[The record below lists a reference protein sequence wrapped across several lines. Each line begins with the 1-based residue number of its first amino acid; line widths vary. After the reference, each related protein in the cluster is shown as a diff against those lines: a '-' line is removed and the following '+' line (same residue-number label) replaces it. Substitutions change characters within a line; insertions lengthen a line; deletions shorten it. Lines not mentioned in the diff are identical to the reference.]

1 MGTVLFFK
9 LRHYICNALIFSNLL
24 FMRELLTISLVFIL
38 SFNKI
43 TAQESIIEH
52 KIQKGETAYFIA
64 QKYKVSLDEIY
75 KLNPESQN
83 GLRDNQ
89 IVRIPVHT
97 PIMETEIKQLTHT
110 VAAKETL
117 FGLSKQ
123 YNVSVEAIQNENTSI
138 LADGLKIGQ
147 ELIIPQENNSKVK
160 NASINTVTSSKAMHQ
175 VLAKE
180 SLFSIARQY
189 NVSVQDLETLNKDI
203 LLNGLQIGQT
213 IVIPNKR
220 KTIDG
225 RVRIINGETI
235 FHVVAPKETKYSI
248 AKKYGITI
256 DQLESQNPEIV
267 NGLVEG
273 NKLAINIK
281 EITPTNDNEELML
294 ALAEKQVVV
303 EKTKAKTIELEDLKD
318 RLVIQKEMNQKV
330 IKINDLNVDLKGM
343 DGLKGNSIEK
353 LRLVL
358 EANKNV
364 QEVLMSKLDSLV
376 VIMTDDLTELK
387 KMDILNMKESK
398 RLEKKSDE
406 SISKTNELSSQL
418 KKELAENRKSYAGL
432 MNKVERIAVEENQEY
447 KRKVRENIKN
457 KTGETLLQSLSL
469 EKIQYYKIDQE
480 KNDAQNQK
488 LIAKIDSLDTQ
499 KKIEVKRRIS
509 KASFYGSEA
518 REFDDRLALVKLKR
532 YQDKVL
538 HNQINT
544 ETPITTLSLDEIKQ
558 KIKEDPLYNN
568 EDVKIE
574 VFDNLKAVPN
584 GYYLV
589 LGIFTDATQR
599 DQFIMKLIDTGDFN
613 ASFFYNVNSQSYYV
627 YSDAFENIEE
637 ALYKYKQKENT
648 PLYKNW
654 SIAKLELY
662 ISK

>member
-1 MGTVLFFK
+1 MRDFLT
-9 LRHYICNALIFSNLL
+9 LL
-24 FMRELLTISLVFIL
+24 FVFLLVF
-38 SFNKI
+38 NK
-43 TAQESIIEH
+43 TFGQESIIEH
-52 KIQKGETAYFIA
+52 KIEKGETAYFIA
-64 QKYKVSLDEIY
+64 QKYKVSLEEIY
-75 KLNPESQN
+75 KLNPESKS
-83 GLRDNQ
+83 GLKDNQ
-89 IVRIPVHT
+89 IIRIPVHSAS
-97 PIMETEIKQLTHT
+97 PKENETKQLTHI

-123 YNVSVEAIQNENTSI
+123 YNVSVEAIQNANAPI
-138 LADGLKIGQ
+138 LTDGLKIGQ
-147 ELIIPQENNSKVK
+147 ELIIPQDAASKSKTTIASGNN
-160 NASINTVTSSKAMHQ
+160 VTSSKVTHQ

-180 SLFSIARQY
+180 SLFSIARKY
-189 NVSVQDLETLNKDI
+189 NVSVQDLETLNKEI

-213 IVIPNKR
+213 IAIPNKR
-220 KTIDG
+220 KTLDG
-225 RVRIINGETI
+225 RVRVINGETI

-256 DQLESQNPEIV
+256 DQLEAQNPEIV

-273 NKLAINIK
+273 NKLAINTK
-281 EITPTNDNEELML
+281 EITPTNENEELML

-303 EKTKAKTIELEDLKD
+303 EKTKAKTIELENLKD
-318 RLVIQKEMNQKV
+318 RLVVQKEMNEKV

-343 DGLKGNSIEK
+343 DGLKGNSVEK

-364 QEVLMSKLDSLV
+364 QEVLMAKLDSLV
-376 VIMTDDLTELK
+376 ITMTDDLSDLK
-387 KMDILNMKESK
+387 RMDILNMKESK
-398 RLEKKSDE
+398 RLEKE
-406 SISKTNELSSQL
+406 SYEGIAKTNELSSQL

-447 KRKVRENIKN
+447 KKMIRENTKS
-457 KTGETLLQSLSL
+457 KAGEPFLQSLSL
-469 EKIQYYKIDQE
+469 EKIKYYKIDQE

-499 KKIEVKRRIS
+499 KKIEVKRHIS

-518 REFDDRLALVKLKR
+518 RAFDDKVALVKLKR
-532 YQDKVL
+532 YQDNAIQ
-538 HNQINT
+538 NQSNT
-544 ETPITTLSLDEIKQ
+544 ENPATTLSLEEIKQ
-558 KIKEDPLYNN
+558 KIKEDPLYTNK
-568 EDVKIE
+568 DVKIE
-574 VFDNLKAVPN
+574 IFDNLKAVPD

-589 LGIFTDATQR
+589 LGIFTDAAPR
-599 DQFIMKLIDTGDFN
+599 DQFIMKLIDSGDFN

-627 YSDAFENIEE
+627 YSESFLNIEE

>member
-1 MGTVLFFK
+1 MRDFLT
-9 LRHYICNALIFSNLL
+9 LL
-24 FMRELLTISLVFIL
+24 FVFLLVF
-38 SFNKI
+38 NK
-43 TAQESIIEH
+43 TFGQESIIEH
-52 KIQKGETAYFIA
+52 KIGKGETAYFIA

-75 KLNPESQN
+75 KLNPESQT
-83 GLRDNQ
+83 GLKDNQ
-89 IVRIPVHT
+89 IIRIPVHS
-97 PIMETEIKQLTHT
+97 PSVKENEKNQITHT

-123 YNVSVEAIQNENTSI
+123 YNVSVEAIQNVNASI
-138 LADGLKIGQ
+138 LTDGLKIGQ
-147 ELIIPQENNSKVK
+147 ELVIPQDAASKTKVTT
-160 NASINTVTSSKAMHQ
+160 ATVNTVTSSKVTHQ

-189 NVSVQDLETLNKDI
+189 NVSVQDLETLNKET

-213 IVIPNKR
+213 IAIPNKR
-220 KTIDG
+220 KTLDG
-225 RVRIINGETI
+225 RVRVINGETI

-256 DQLESQNPEIV
+256 DQLEAQNPEIV
-267 NGLVEG
+267 NGLIEG
-273 NKLAINIK
+273 NKLAINTK
-281 EITPTNDNEELML
+281 EITPTNENEELML

-318 RLVIQKEMNQKV
+318 RLVVQKEMNQKV
-330 IKINDLNVDLKGM
+330 IKINDLNVDLKGI
-343 DGLKGNSIEK
+343 DGSKGGSVEK

-376 VIMTDDLTELK
+376 VTMTDDLSELK

-398 RLEKKSDE
+398 RLEKQSYE
-406 SISKTNELSSQL
+406 SIAKTNELSSQL

-432 MNKVERIAVEENQEY
+432 MNKVERIAVEENLEY
-447 KRKVRENIKN
+447 KKKVRENTKN

-469 EKIQYYKIDQE
+469 EKIKYYKIDQE

-499 KKIEVKRRIS
+499 KKIEVKRHIS

-518 REFDDRLALVKLKR
+518 RAFDDKVALVKLKR
-532 YQDKVL
+532 YQDNVL
-538 HNQINT
+538 KNQSNT
-544 ETPITTLSLDEIKQ
+544 ETPIAALSLEEIKK
-558 KIKEDPLYNN
+558 KIKEDPLYND

-589 LGIFTDATQR
+589 LGIFTDPAPR
-599 DQFIMKLIDTGDFN
+599 DQFIMKLIDSGDFN

-627 YSDAFENIEE
+627 YAESFQNIEE

-648 PLYKNW
+648 SLYKNW